1 EEEEEERRD
10 GSGDSLRS
18 SKEKNTIPN
27 AEKYP
32 ELAELTEKEKVKD
45 WVQVRNEV
53 EEQCRMLLYICV
65 WIVRFADNVDVDIIC
80 SSEVMLYGLLDV
92 LPCVCVVCGISGL
105 QKAQKVFSRKVV
117 SKELVKTLKTVHSN
131 SSHER
136 KRIKSDSLFIGGS
149 KEDEGVGMYFVVWK
163 RKLFSQE
170 VCIIVVRLLRMLCA
184 VRMSQLKSRQI
195 SKFSDKIFIT
205 LHTLLSIKFPL
216 RATLR
221 VLQVCVEL
229 FTHTHKLLFG
239 KYHSTSAK
247 IIQELTSLCTNSIPC
262 IRLNATSVLFFL
274 LRCAFF
280 TESFCGVNDAFTRTA
295 MDVTVSVSR
304 CISQICLDINKVRNL
319 QASMAHVQNLR
330 QRMATFDTDSEAFCE
345 SIRTLFDKRL
355 QTIMKAVLKMT
366 GGLTSEQNILC
377 SYEADTM
384 LLLRQSM
391 ADAFS
396 NVPVLRFTWLN
407 NLAVAYEEVEHFGE
421 LGMVKISIASLI
433 SEFIVVDKTVEDVI
447 YERIGIRS
455 VDNDGEGDT
464 TQHSKHASAGSIS
477 ASQSFSFDNSS
488 SEVKRSSSS
497 TPSKRDPGKF
507 TLSHAL
513 LPSLQRILYSLTK
526 QCPHASAKNLLVNS
540 NKKTHVP
547 RFVCTSSSLTP
558 SVSTI
563 RDMRKTHKRTPSFVT
578 GGLNSQSF
586 SIGKTDVFNHHELFN
601 ALISADAAFAKAKFP
616 ELCVLVCES
625 AMIATERLKLTKKTK
640 EWAQKKY
647 ERIQQTLRFKKMGV
661 SLKAPKIMFYHVVVY
676 GSDLDEFSV
685 GEFIIRE
692 NVIISVMREKLKK
705 WGERRGR
712 VNFILKSAH
721 ISVADIDPNKVTIQL
736 SSVDPLYPPFH
747 SLETAKPVPLF
758 APLSSNHLAEALE
771 EGVREQTTSEVKR
784 VDPKKDNS
792 SILGSKPSH
801 QEFHDH
807 KDAQRSAFYDNM
819 ESKIVNPRTSRFLK
833 SVGVRYFMCKRA
845 LAKDWIDG
853 LEGVANDV
861 HRNCA
866 FYDNMESK
874 IVNPRT
880 SRFLKSVGVGY
891 FMCKRALAKDWIDGL
906 EGVANDVHRNWSV
919 LCIYEVAHP
928 FPYTL
933 PQQRVIRRY
942 EQLLNPLKT
951 AIEDIRTQVSRC
963 KNVAM
968 ISEID
973 TIQHALQGALLTS
986 VNVGPKVLIKAFL
999 TEGNRNKLVEAGYKD
1014 DVEEF
1019 ASCCCAF
1026 MYYADIGVRNG
1037 MDILNKEKSEEK
1049 KPLQKQLKIG
1059 QHDLLFEISEILG
1072 IKTDVIME
1080 IGRSYD
1086 VSIL

>member
-1 EEEEEERRD
+1 
-10 GSGDSLRS
+10 
-18 SKEKNTIPN
+18 
-27 AEKYP
+27 
-32 ELAELTEKEKVKD
+32 
-45 WVQVRNEV
+45 
-53 EEQCRMLLYICV
+53 
-65 WIVRFADNVDVDIIC
+65 
-80 SSEVMLYGLLDV
+80 
-92 LPCVCVVCGISGL
+92 
-105 QKAQKVFSRKVV
+105 
-117 SKELVKTLKTVHSN
+117 
-131 SSHER
+131 
-136 KRIKSDSLFIGGS
+136 
-149 KEDEGVGMYFVVWK
+149 
-163 RKLFSQE
+163 
-170 VCIIVVRLLRMLCA
+170 MLCA

-861 HRNCA
+861 HRN
-866 FYDNMESK
+866 
-874 IVNPRT
+874 
-880 SRFLKSVGVGY
+880 
-891 FMCKRALAKDWIDGL
+891 
-906 EGVANDVHRNWSV
+906 WSV